1 MVELNGNYQNINIM
15 KKLILL
21 AFAMF
26 FAVMAQAQTK
36 KEVVFKT
43 EPEIECENCVK
54 RIKGNLRFEKGVKAI
69 NPDLNTKLVTIQY
82 DSEKTNPEN
91 LIKAFAKI
99 DYKATIVEPENKEKE
114 DTKDNQNKEK

>member
-1 MVELNGNYQNINIM
+1 M

-21 AFAMF
+21 TFALF
-26 FAVMAQAQTK
+26 LAVLTQAQNV
-36 KEVVFKT
+36 KEVVFTT
-43 EPEIECENCVK
+43 EPEIHCESCVK
-54 RIKGNLRFEKGVKAI
+54 RIKTNIRFEKGVKAI

-99 DYKATIVEPENKEKE
+99 NYKATVVEPKKETEKE
-114 DTKDNQNKEK
+114 EKTKKE

>member
-1 MVELNGNYQNINIM
+1 M

-21 AFAMF
+21 TFTLFLALLT
-26 FAVMAQAQTK
+26 QAQEI
-36 KEVVFKT
+36 KEVVFST
-43 EPEIECENCVK
+43 EPEIHCESCVK
-54 RIKGNLRFEKGVKAI
+54 RIKDNLRFEKGVKGI

-82 DSEKTNPEN
+82 DSDKTNPEN

>member
-1 MVELNGNYQNINIM
+1 M

-26 FAVMAQAQTK
+26 FAVVLQAQTI
-36 KEVVFKT
+36 KEVVFTT
-43 EPEIECENCVK
+43 EPEIHCESCVNK
-54 RIKGNLRFEKGVKAI
+54 IKNNLRFEKGVKAI
-69 NPDLNTKLVTIQY
+69 NPDLNTKLVAIQY

-99 DYKATIVEPENKEKE
+99 KYKATVVEPENKDKE
-114 DTKDNQNKEK
+114 DKKDNKDKR